1 LLEVADADP
10 LANAVPA
17 TTHGTSF
24 ATLCSFPGAAMP
36 TALRRTVL
44 YVEDHPINALL
55 MAAIFERRPQLE
67 LVVAASGAQAMR
79 AAAGL
84 WPVLLL
90 LDLGLPDCH
99 GSELLGRLRTLPGLE
114 ASPAIAVTA
123 DAAFDIAG
131 TGFGELWSKPLRLE
145 RVLARLDA
153 LTGVSATPLQRLAEA
168 RLAPSSQRQALTS
181 SWR

>member
-1 LLEVADADP
+1 MAS
-10 LANAVPA
+10 AVPA
-17 TTHGTSF
+17 STHGTSF
-24 ATLCSFPGAAMP
+24 APPCSFLGAAMP
-36 TALRRTVL
+36 TPIRRTVL
-44 YVEDHPINALL
+44 YVEDHPVNALL

-67 LVVAASGAQAMR
+67 LVVATSGAQAMR

-114 ASPAIAVTA
+114 APPAIAVTA
-123 DAAFDIAG
+123 DAAFALAG
-131 TGFGELWSKPLRLE
+131 TGFGELWSKPLHLD

-168 RLAPSSQRQALTS
+168 RLRPPSQWPTLTS
-181 SWR
+181 GWR